1 MSSPTLSR
9 PFSSEMKKG
18 RHTVNSLI
26 KLQAWLISDHHLHS
40 VSKKHYLWDEFMSL
54 ETTVIN
60 TQKSTHVQSDKKS
73 KDVF

>member
-1 MSSPTLSR
+1 MSSPPLSR
-9 PFSSEMKKG
+9 PSSSEMKKG

-26 KLQAWLISDHHLHS
+26 KLQVWFISDHHLHS
-40 VSKKHYLWDEFMSL
+40 VSKKHYLWDEFRSL

-73 KDVF
+73 KAVF